1 MMASPVDTALPLASL
16 YPAGAVVSRD
26 LKCVSCGYNLR
37 TLHVDSRCP
46 ECGLNV
52 EQSLLVLPQR
62 DRTAA
67 AIRLAAWG
75 LLLSLLLGCV
85 ESLSLVGSILML
97 VAAYRLHYQ
106 CELSHMMDLGL
117 RVRWWWMTLLV
128 STIGGTLLAI
138 AEISFF
144 VSALMAGE
152 PMNVAVSSSF
162 MLTPS
167 PGVYRVAP
175 STMAGGAEVTTD
187 AQGRKILRML
197 DTSGNVLSTDTLSAG
212 TFSVSD
218 ASGQAVQVSVDPAGT
233 VTLTPRRGNPTIVP
247 PGTKTTLATATVA
260 MQGVFLMILGIVM
273 GLVGLAASILYLLTC
288 RSLAIRA
295 NDTKLARSFR
305 TLLWLFGIG
314 MGVMVVG
321 GVGAVTLGLV
331 ARAGILVLML
341 PMLAGMICLLIAVI
355 WQIVASFRLA
365 ATLREAPLHWSEIA
379 AVPGEAGATA

>member
-1 MMASPVDTALPLASL
+1 M
-16 YPAGAVVSRD
+16 SRD
-26 LKCVSCGYNLR
+26 FKCVACGYNLR

-117 RVRWWWMTLLV
+117 RVRWWWMTLLA

-138 AEISFF
+138 AQIAFF

-167 PGVYRVAP
+167 PRVSSPAQSTFAGV
-175 STMAGGAEVTTD
+175 AEVTTD
-187 AQGRKILRML
+187 SQGRTILRVL
-197 DTSGNVLSTDTLSAG
+197 DAAGNAISTDTLTAG
-212 TFSVSD
+212 QTLSVTD
-218 ASGQAVQVSVDPAGT
+218 ANGQTANVRVDQAGT
-233 VTLTPRRGNPTIVP
+233 VTLTPRGGTATTITRGTA
-247 PGTKTTLATATVA
+247 TTFATASFAAQEVILEVLG
-260 MQGVFLMILGIVM
+260 GVFALIGF
-273 GLVGLAASILYLLTC
+273 AASILFLLTC

-295 NDTKLARSFR
+295 NDAKLAGNFR
-305 TLLWLFGIG
+305 TLLWLFVVGIG
-314 MGVMVVG
+314 VVFVG
-321 GVGAVTLGLV
+321 GFAMLGLL
-331 ARAGILVLML
+331 ARAGILVMVL
-341 PMLAGMICLLIAVI
+341 PMLAGMICLLIAGI

-365 ATLREAPLHWSEIA
+365 TALRVAPLHWSEVA
-379 AVPGEAGATA
+379 AVPEEAGFVVRDSFSIKCPTNESRQPI